1 LTLPRFNALTYNLM
15 AERRVVIT
23 GMGVVTPIG
32 NDLETVWSN
41 LKNGV
46 SGIRTIDAFDTTGYD
61 CKIGGQVRDFDPKL
75 FFKNPKDVRRTDR
88 FTHLGMAAAK
98 MAMADSG
105 IDVDNLKERDRFGV
119 IVSTGIGGLKTLQD
133 QLQILVT
140 RGPGRNSP
148 FTIPMLISNM
158 AGGVISME
166 FDLRGPNLCIVTAC
180 ATSNNAIGES
190 WRIIKS
196 GDADIFLAGGAEAS
210 IVEIGIAGFSAM
222 KALST
227 RNDEPERAS
236 RPFDRDRDGFVM
248 SEGAGVVVVEELEHA
263 RARGAKI
270 YCEITGYG
278 VSADAYHMTA
288 PPPDGEGAA
297 RAMKLA
303 LDHARI
309 SPEQVDYINAHATST
324 DIGDIC
330 ETRAIKQIFGE
341 NAYKVSISATKSMTG
356 HLLGG
361 AGGIEMA
368 ACALAI
374 RDSVIPPT
382 INLENPGEECDLD
395 YTPNVA
401 REKKVRIALN
411 NSFGFGGHN
420 ATLVASAF
428 EG

>member
-1 LTLPRFNALTYNLM
+1 
-15 AERRVVIT
+15 
-23 GMGVVTPIG
+23 MGVVTPIG
-32 NDLETVWSN
+32 NTLETFWSN
-41 LKNGV
+41 LKSGV
-46 SGIRTIDAFDTTGYD
+46 SGIHTIDAFDTTGYD
-61 CKIGGQVRDFDPKL
+61 CKIGGQVRDFDPKP

-88 FTHLGMAAAK
+88 FTHLAMAAAK
-98 MAMADSG
+98 MAIADSG
-105 IDVDNLKERDRFGV
+105 IDIDNLQERDRFGV
-119 IVSTGIGGLKTLQD
+119 IVSAGIGGLKTLQD
-133 QLQILVT
+133 QLTILLT
-140 RGPGRNSP
+140 KGPGRNSP

-158 AGGVISME
+158 AGGIISME

-190 WRIIKS
+190 WRIIRS
-196 GDADIFLAGGAEAS
+196 GDADIFLAGGTEAS
-210 IVEIGIAGFSAM
+210 IVEIGVAGFSAM

-236 RPFDRDRDGFVM
+236 RPFDRDRDGFVI
-248 SEGAGVVVVEELEHA
+248 SEGSGVVVVEELEHA

-270 YCEITGYG
+270 YCEIAGYG
-278 VSADAYHMTA
+278 ISADAYHMTA

-309 SPEQVDYINAHATST
+309 LPEQVDYINAHATST
-324 DIGDIC
+324 DIGDLC

-341 NAYKVSISATKSMTG
+341 YADKVSISATKSMTG

-395 YTPNVA
+395 YTANVA
-401 REKKVRIALN
+401 REKKVRVALN

-420 ATLVASAF
+420 ATLVARAF

>member
-1 LTLPRFNALTYNLM
+1 MNND
-15 AERRVVIT
+15 RRVVIT
-23 GMGVVTPIG
+23 GLGAITPIG
-32 NDLETVWSN
+32 SDVETFWSN

-46 SGIRTIDAFDTTGYD
+46 SGIHTIDAFDTTGYD
-61 CKIGGQVRDFDPKL
+61 CRIGGQVRDFDPKP

-88 FTHLGMAAAK
+88 FTHFAMAAAK
-98 MAMADSG
+98 MAIADSG
-105 IDVDNLKERDRFGV
+105 IDVANLNERDRFGV
-119 IVSTGIGGLKTLQD
+119 IVGTGIGGLKTLQD
-133 QLQILVT
+133 QLRILLT
-140 RGPGRNSP
+140 KGPGRNSP

-158 AGGVISME
+158 AGGSISME

-180 ATSNNAIGES
+180 ASSNNAIGES
-190 WRIIKS
+190 WRIIKF
-196 GDADIFLAGGAEAS
+196 GNADIFLAGGSEAS
-210 IVEIGIAGFSAM
+210 IVEIGVAGFSAM

-227 RNDEPERAS
+227 RNDEPEQAS

-248 SEGAGVVVVEELEHA
+248 SEGAGIVVVEELEHA

-297 RAMKLA
+297 RAMKMA

-309 SPEQVDYINAHATST
+309 SPAQVDYINAHATST
-324 DIGDIC
+324 DIGDLC
-330 ETRAIKQIFGE
+330 ETRAIKRIFG
-341 NAYKVSISATKSMTG
+341 AYADKVSISATKSMTG

-395 YTPNVA
+395 YTPHVA
-401 REKKVRIALN
+401 REKKVRVALN

>member
-1 LTLPRFNALTYNLM
+1 MNND
-15 AERRVVIT
+15 RRVVIT
-23 GMGVVTPIG
+23 GLGAVTPVG
-32 NDLETVWSN
+32 SDVEAFWSS

-46 SGIRTIDAFDTTGYD
+46 SGIIAIDAFDTTGYD
-61 CKIGGQVRDFDPKL
+61 CKIGGQISDFDPKP

-88 FTHLGMAAAK
+88 FTQLSMAAAK
-98 MAMADSG
+98 MAVKDSG
-105 IDVDNLKERDRFGV
+105 IDIANLERRDRFGV

-133 QLQILVT
+133 QLTILLT
-140 RGPGRNSP
+140 KGPSRNSP

-158 AGGVISME
+158 ASGFISME

-196 GDADIFLAGGAEAS
+196 GDADVFLAGGSEAC
-210 IVEIGIAGFSAM
+210 IVEIGLAGFSAM

-248 SEGAGVVVVEELEHA
+248 SEGAGVVVIEELEHA
-263 RARGAKI
+263 KARGAKI

-278 VSADAYHMTA
+278 LSADAYHMTA
-288 PPPDGEGAA
+288 PPPGGEGAA
-297 RAMKLA
+297 RAMQMA

-309 SPEQVDYINAHATST
+309 TPSQVDYINAHATST

-330 ETRAIKQIFGE
+330 ETRAIKQVFGDH
-341 NAYKVSISATKSMTG
+341 AYKVAISSTKSMTG

-361 AGGIEMA
+361 AGGVEMA

-395 YTPNVA
+395 YTPHVA
-401 REKKVRIALN
+401 RERKVRVALN

>member
-1 LTLPRFNALTYNLM
+1 MP
-15 AERRVVIT
+15 ERRVVIT
-23 GMGVVTPIG
+23 GMGVVTPVG
-32 NDLETVWSN
+32 NGIETFWSN
-41 LKNGV
+41 LKNGI
-46 SGIRTIDAFDTTGYD
+46 SGIATIDAFDTSGYD
-61 CKIGGQVRDFDPKL
+61 CKIGGQVRDFDPKP

-88 FTHLGMAAAK
+88 FTHLAMAAAK
-98 MAMADSG
+98 MALADSG
-105 IDVDNLKERDRFGV
+105 IDIDNLKERDRFGV
-119 IVSTGIGGLKTLQD
+119 MVSTGIGGLKTLQD

-140 RGPGRNSP
+140 KGPGRNSP

-190 WRIIKS
+190 WRIIKF
-196 GDADIFLAGGAEAS
+196 GDADMFLAGGAEAS
-210 IVEIGIAGFSAM
+210 IVEIGVAGFSAM
-222 KALST
+222 RALST

-248 SEGAGVVVVEELEHA
+248 SEGSGVVVVEELEHA

-297 RAMKLA
+297 RAMKMA
-303 LDHARI
+303 LDHARV

-324 DIGDIC
+324 DIGDLC
-330 ETRAIKQIFGE
+330 ETRAIKQIFGGYA
-341 NAYKVSISATKSMTG
+341 NKVSISATKSMTG

-395 YTPNVA
+395 YTPHVA
-401 REKKVRIALN
+401 REKRVRVALN

>member
-1 LTLPRFNALTYNLM
+1 MPD
-15 AERRVVIT
+15 RRVVIT
-23 GMGVVTPIG
+23 GMGVVTPVG
-32 NDLETVWSN
+32 NDLEIFWSN
-41 LKNGV
+41 LRNGV

-61 CKIGGQVRDFDPKL
+61 CKIGGQVRDFDPKP
-75 FFKNPKDVRRTDR
+75 FFKNPKDIRRTDR
-88 FTHLGMAAAK
+88 FTHLAMAAAK
-98 MAMADSG
+98 IAMADSG
-105 IDVDNLKERDRFGV
+105 IDIDNLKERDRFGV
-119 IVSTGIGGLKTLQD
+119 LVSTGIGGLKTLQD

-140 RGPGRNSP
+140 KGPGRNSP

-196 GDADIFLAGGAEAS
+196 GDADVFLAGGAEAS

-248 SEGAGVVVVEELEHA
+248 SEGSGVVVVEELEHA

-270 YCEITGYG
+270 YCEISGYG

-288 PPPDGEGAA
+288 PPPNGEGAA

-303 LDHARI
+303 LDYARI

-324 DIGDIC
+324 DIGDLC
-330 ETRAIKQIFGE
+330 ETRAIKQIFG
-341 NAYKVSISATKSMTG
+341 AYADKVSISATKSMTG

-401 REKKVRIALN
+401 REKTVRVALN